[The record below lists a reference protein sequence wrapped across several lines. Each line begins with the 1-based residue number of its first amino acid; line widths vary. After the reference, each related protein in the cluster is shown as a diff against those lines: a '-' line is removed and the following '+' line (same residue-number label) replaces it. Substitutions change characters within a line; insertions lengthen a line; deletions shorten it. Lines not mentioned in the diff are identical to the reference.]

1 MGQQGLLPQG
11 AGQQREQLRTP
22 TAQPIV
28 RWLQGRA
35 ERFACRVPRG
45 QHAPST
51 PRAEPAV
58 SATSPQPAAPAEAPL
73 ARPPRPLRPPR
84 VARPPPRVPPLSC
97 TLGAAA
103 AAAANVACSA
113 LPRASASAAS
123 RAAMKGIAADCATT
137 SPAAA
142 LAAVSGSSPRSM
154 YHFCGGRTEH
164 AEDAT
169 RKSELWFYEAGRV
182 TS

>member
-1 MGQQGLLPQG
+1 M
-11 AGQQREQLRTP
+11 
-22 TAQPIV
+22 
-28 RWLQGRA
+28 
-35 ERFACRVPRG
+35 
-45 QHAPST
+45 
-51 PRAEPAV
+51 